1 MKNRLFIIVTLL
13 AAMLCFASCDNTS
26 LPRASKAEMEQFKA
40 AGDKVFADVW
50 GDPGN
55 VLHSLMVLKDGKVVY
70 EHWDVGY
77 SPEQLHVMWSVSKT
91 FTATAVGFA
100 EQEGLLKTSDR
111 VIDYFDADELPAEPH
126 EWLKKMTLHDLLI
139 MSSGWT
145 DYIYDAMK
153 GKVENWVRTQLASE
167 YQFEPGTQYHYNS
180 MNTYILSVIVSKVT
194 GKKLV
199 EYLNEKLFT
208 PLGIDDYYWCESP
221 QGYNT
226 GGWGLYI
233 TTESFAKMGQ
243 FILQRGEWNGKQL
256 LHAEWFDKATYPHIM
271 QYQNRV
277 TDAARLEEL
286 KSSRDQ
292 WVQGYSYQ
300 IWNCTD
306 GAIRMHGANGQLGVI
321 FPDKNA
327 VVITTAYST
336 DTKKMLDS
344 IWENIYPLL

>member
-1 MKNRLFIIVTLL
+1 MRTRLFFIVTLL
-13 AAMLCFASCDNTS
+13 AAALCLASCNNSS
-26 LPRASKAEMEQFKA
+26 LPRASQAEMESFKA
-40 AGDKVFADVW
+40 AGDKIFADVW

-55 VLHSLMVLKDGKVVY
+55 VLHSLMILKDGKVVY

-91 FTATAVGFA
+91 FTATAIGFA

-111 VIDYFDADELPAEPH
+111 VIDYFDKEELPAEPH

-153 GKVENWVRTQLASE
+153 GKVENWVKTQLASE
-167 YQFEPGTQYHYNS
+167 FHFEPGTQYHYNS
-180 MNTYILSVIVSKVT
+180 MNTYILSAIVTKVT
-194 GKKLV
+194 GKKMAD
-199 EYLNEKLFT
+199 YLNEKLFE
-208 PLGIDDYYWCESP
+208 PLGIEDYYWCESP
-221 QGYNT
+221 QGINT

-243 FILQRGEWNGKQL
+243 FILQKGEWNGKQL
-256 LHAEWFDKATYPHIM
+256 LCAEWFDKATFPHIM
-271 QYQNRV
+271 QYQNKV
-277 TDAARLEEL
+277 TDPARLEEL
-286 KSSRDQ
+286 KLSRNQ
-292 WVQGYSYQ
+292 WEQGYAYQ
-300 IWNCTD
+300 MWNCTD
-306 GAIRMHGANGQLGVI
+306 GAVRMHGANGQLGII